1 MITLAPMTGFAFASR
16 TTPCSAAFL
25 EADWPGRRCCETDCC
40 GRSAPAPEPNAGTA
54 QNKLRSNHRRADL
67 EINTRD
73 ASRIASDP
81 GCPARSG
88 AQKKL
93 RNNHRRGDLE
103 LNTRDAARLASAP
116 GCPANSGEK
125 QLESSGDHSFLR

>member
-40 GRSAPAPEPNAGTA
+40 DRSAPAPEPNAGTA
-54 QNKLRSNHRRADL
+54 QNKLRSNHRRADF

-81 GCPARSG
+81 GCPVS
-88 AQKKL
+88 
-93 RNNHRRGDLE
+93 
-103 LNTRDAARLASAP
+103 
-116 GCPANSGEK
+116 SGEK
-125 QLESSGDHSFLR
+125 HLESSGDHSFFRSRQVSLGGSARTIWVPIFALFTHDCTTDLQND